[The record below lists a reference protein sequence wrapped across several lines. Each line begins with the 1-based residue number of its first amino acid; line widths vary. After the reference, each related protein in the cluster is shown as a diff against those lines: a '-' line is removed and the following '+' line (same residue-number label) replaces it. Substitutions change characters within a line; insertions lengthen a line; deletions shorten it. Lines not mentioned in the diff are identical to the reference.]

1 MQKKQGRMRGIK
13 SDMEGAAFLDS
24 IVSKKAFQA
33 ERATKG
39 WDSEARVWNGMNR
52 SKSRGK
58 EMSSETH
65 VGDPGGFSR
74 PVLLKL

>member
-39 WDSEARVWNGMNR
+39 WDSEARV
-52 SKSRGK
+52 
-58 EMSSETH
+58 
-65 VGDPGGFSR
+65 
-74 PVLLKL
+74 